1 MQQYFIRRKNRNKF
15 ILDTS
20 EIGLGYNKITITKK
34 NNNSFNNPVVK
45 LISNNLKTTTDFNM
59 LDSQT
64 LEVELNLDTKK
75 EYKLLIKDGLKSQ
88 TFDLDYTSTV
98 LKTNSVNFTIDEY
111 YKKGKLFFTLRNETE
126 LVKDL
131 TLAFEG
137 ALNKTIIWKKG
148 TKEVNVN
155 FVHQIIGYD
164 TLKFTINKQ
173 PYYKTVIN
181 PERFPSVLIKTLN
194 GVKSDKHCQ
203 HDLVLKTDTSEHVLK
218 AGDPNVILN
227 LDSIKFMKLYFRDK
241 LLFEQHLTL
250 AKFIPTVSIID
261 SPLRLKLNQ
270 PYYEDVTI
278 TLKGMDSKFVIP
290 QGTTTMTIPYKKGLR
305 KFVIEG
311 VENAKI
317 SKSEFTLLLK

>member
-15 ILDTS
+15 ILDNS
-20 EIGLGYNKITITKK
+20 EIGLGDNRIVISKF
-34 NNNSFNNPVVK
+34 NNNDFNNPVVK
-45 LISNNLKTTTDFNM
+45 LISNNLKTIVDFTM
-59 LDSQT
+59 IDSQN
-64 LEVELNLDTKK
+64 LVIQLNLDSKK
-75 EYKLLIKDGLKSQ
+75 EYKLLVKDGLKSQ
-88 TFDLDYTSTV
+88 TFDLEFTSV
-98 LKTNSVNFTIDEY
+98 VKKTNIVNFTIEEF

-131 TLAFEG
+131 VLVFEG
-137 ALNKTIIWKKG
+137 DLNKTIIWKKG

-155 FVHQIIGYD
+155 FVKQIIGYD
-164 TLKFTINKQ
+164 TLKFTINKK

-181 PERFPSVLIKTLN
+181 PERFPSVLIKTN
-194 GVKSDKHCQ
+194 EGVRTDKYCQ
-203 HDLVLKTDTSEHVLK
+203 YDLVLKTDTSEHVLK
-218 AGDPNVILN
+218 GGESEVRFN

-241 LLFEQHLTL
+241 LLFEQYLTKT
-250 AKFIPTVSIID
+250 KFIPTVSIVD

-270 PYYEDVTI
+270 PYYEDVTV
-278 TLKGMDSKFVIP
+278 TLKGMEGKFVIP

-305 KFVIEG
+305 KFVIEN